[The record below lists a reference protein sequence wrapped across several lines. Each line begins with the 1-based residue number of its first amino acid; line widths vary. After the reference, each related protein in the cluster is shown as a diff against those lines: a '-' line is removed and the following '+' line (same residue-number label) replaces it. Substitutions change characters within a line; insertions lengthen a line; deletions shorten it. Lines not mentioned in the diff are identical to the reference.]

1 MIIYNKHSIQTKFIP
16 EWFNDTIGVDDI
28 KEAMS
33 YVKDSE
39 QTYVLIGFIYK
50 EGQYDYFKGKNTY
63 FITNVG
69 SLPTVFKTVKE
80 EERGLSYI
88 HQLVALSLL
97 PSDDNVMSLCTEHDN
112 YFNFL
117 TSNKQIQDFILNFDY
132 TKVDELIE
140 KCYYS
145 NIGNKHV
152 YLMYENNP
160 KLKLPMAHRALED
173 KEGLFIVVSQT
184 RSDNDILTIFSKGN
198 DLVKLSKAFEVEKP
212 INSNILTMFIP
223 SHINVLGKQITKF
236 MEENNGV

>member
-69 SLPTVFKTVKE
+69 NLPPVFKTVKE

-117 TSNKQIQDFILNFDY
+117 SSNKQIQDFILNFDY
-132 TKVDELIE
+132 TKLDELIE
-140 KCYYS
+140 KCYYT
-145 NIGNKHV
+145 NIGDLSI
-152 YLMYENNP
+152 YLIYENDA
-160 KLKLPMAHRALED
+160 KLKLPMAHRALEN
-173 KEGLFIVVSQT
+173 KEGLFIVISQT
-184 RSDNDILTIFSKGN
+184 RSDNDILTIFAKSVN
-198 DLVKLSKAFEVEKP
+198 MVKLANKFEVDNPE
-212 INSNILTMFIP
+212 NSNILTMFIP
-223 SHINVLGKQITKF
+223 SHINVLGNQLSKF
-236 MEENNGV
+236 IGGNNE